1 MLMDDSQLERYSRQ
15 LLLPEID
22 LEGQQRLQQANI
34 MIVGVGGLGNVAA
47 MALAGAGVK
56 TLHLWDGDDVELS
69 NLHRQPLYDVN
80 DVGSDKSQAAREQ
93 LHTLNSDVDIYCYSR
108 LTNLSEAKEIAQRC
122 DLILDCTDNRDTR
135 QLVNQLAVHTNK
147 PLIIGAAIRFEGQII
162 TFLNQGGPCYECVSA
177 QMMISDVACR
187 DVGILNTQV
196 MIIGLY
202 QAHIALKHL
211 LDIKAI
217 TDGELMLMDGKLDE
231 WQKFSI
237 NKSNNCLT
245 CHIDKAN

>member
-1 MLMDDSQLERYSRQ
+1 MDDLQLERYSRH

-22 LEGQQRLQQANI
+22 LEGQERLQQTTV
-34 MIVGVGGLGNVAA
+34 MIVGIGGLGNVAA

-56 TLHLWDGDDVELS
+56 TLHLWDGDEVELS

-80 DVGSDKSQAAREQ
+80 NVGSDKAQAAAQQ
-93 LHTLNSDVDIYCYSR
+93 LQSLNSDVDVHCYDR
-108 LTNLSEAKEIAQRC
+108 LTNLTEATDVANQC
-122 DLILDCTDNRDTR
+122 DLILDCTDNRQTR
-135 QLVNQLAVHTNK
+135 QLVNQLAVKTNT
-147 PLIIGAAIRFEGQII
+147 PLIIGAAIRFEGQIM

-196 MIIGLY
+196 MIIGLF

-211 LDIKAI
+211 LDIKPI
-217 TDGELMLMDGKLDE
+217 TDGEFMMMDGKRDE
-231 WQKFSI
+231 WQKFII
-237 NKSNNCLT
+237 NKSDNCTT
-245 CHIDKAN
+245 CQIDKAN